1 MIWRYKIITNRYCF
15 NWIGIYNKYLYCR
28 WYLYPN
34 GFLKFITV
42 YFSPKLEKT
51 EKLTHATFFIEYYF
65 NANVNIL
72 FYVWHFSLGC
82 IKKKK
87 TEGFCICFTGDDK
100 YVNCLQIT
108 SVLVK
113 SRCRGWVGSVVL
125 AAFWSFVW
133 VTHCMHFTD
142 SPGSWRAF
150 ELVWEPSSNWNKICQ
165 ESWVIEMSL
174 FEQWTHLWSSKISTD
189 HDAWVC
195 SG

>member
-1 MIWRYKIITNRYCF
+1 M
-15 NWIGIYNKYLYCR
+15 
-28 WYLYPN
+28 
-34 GFLKFITV
+34 
-42 YFSPKLEKT
+42 
-51 EKLTHATFFIEYYF
+51 
-65 NANVNIL
+65 
-72 FYVWHFSLGC
+72 
-82 IKKKK
+82 
-87 TEGFCICFTGDDK
+87 
-100 YVNCLQIT
+100 QIT

-195 SG
+195 SGKSKFRVSCQPPACKSGPLTSFSVYRAGWRASLVGIARAWSI